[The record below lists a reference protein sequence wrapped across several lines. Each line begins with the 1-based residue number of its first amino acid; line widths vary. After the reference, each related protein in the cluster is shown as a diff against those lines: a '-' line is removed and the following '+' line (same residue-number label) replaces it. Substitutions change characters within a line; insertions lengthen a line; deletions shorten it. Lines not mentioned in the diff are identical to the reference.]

1 MKAEIEAYL
10 LTRRTWVSATALSLR
25 FHVPERKFRQ
35 ARGKPGLLSEF
46 AISDTVLGYKHLA
59 QATTKEW
66 LHHKHSK
73 RRHAIME
80 MVRTREQDKKRQAM
94 RRVSPPVV
102 YEKDSNQTVMTWQEE
117 RSKKIDFVIKMTR
130 DAWTPDAALR
140 GDGGGVG
147 GDEKG
152 GAK

>member
-10 LTRRTWVSATALSLR
+10 LTRRTWVSATILSLR
-25 FHVPERKFRQ
+25 FHVDERKFRQ
-35 ARGKPGLLSEF
+35 ANGKPGLLSEF

-94 RRVSPPVV
+94 RRGTPPLIF
-102 YEKDSNQTVMTWQEE
+102 EKDSSQRLMA
-117 RSKKIDFVIKMTR
+117 I
-130 DAWTPDAALR
+130 
-140 GDGGGVG
+140 
-147 GDEKG
+147 
-152 GAK
+152 